1 MKVIDKFPPS
11 NCNPV
16 SVKLILSLDPGAPFV
31 NDKDILITF
40 RRDGS
45 SATVYNG
52 F

>member
-1 MKVIDKFPPS
+1 MKVIDKFLPS
-11 NCNPV
+11 NCNTV

-45 SATVYNG
+45 SETVYNG